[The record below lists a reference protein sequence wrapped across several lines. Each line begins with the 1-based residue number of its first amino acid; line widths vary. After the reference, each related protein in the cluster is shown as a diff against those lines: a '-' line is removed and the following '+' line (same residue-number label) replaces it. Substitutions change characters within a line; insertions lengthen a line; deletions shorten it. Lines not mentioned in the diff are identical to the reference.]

1 MGVRVARRV
10 DKEERKERERE
21 EGRREKKKRDSRHPN
36 TQSLVGEEEESPCT
50 LTAKGFLQC

>member
-10 DKEERKERERE
+10 DKEERKERKRGRK
-21 EGRREKKKRDSRHPN
+21 EGEKKRDSRHPN